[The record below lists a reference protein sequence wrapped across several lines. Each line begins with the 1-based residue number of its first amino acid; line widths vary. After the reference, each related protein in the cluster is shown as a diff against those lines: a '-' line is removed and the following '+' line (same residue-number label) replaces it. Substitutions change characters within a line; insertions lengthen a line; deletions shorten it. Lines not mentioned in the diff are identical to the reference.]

1 MIKEGCLKE
10 NSRFSQI
17 NLLQIIQF
25 TTVFISGGLDLS
37 IYYSNIWNSSPPQSA
52 DDALLTDLPP
62 PGNIRN
68 HTEYNPS
75 AILRPLRVRVT
86 KCNS

>member
-37 IYYSNIWNSSPPQSA
+37 IYYSNIWNSNPPQSA
-52 DDALLTDLPP
+52 DDALLTDLPA

-75 AILRPLRVRVT
+75 AILRSLRV
-86 KCNS
+86 